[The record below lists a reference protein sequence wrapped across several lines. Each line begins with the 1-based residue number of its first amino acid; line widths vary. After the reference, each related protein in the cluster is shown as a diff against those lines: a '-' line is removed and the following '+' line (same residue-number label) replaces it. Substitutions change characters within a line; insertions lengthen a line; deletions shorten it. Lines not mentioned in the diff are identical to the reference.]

1 MMADLFKRWRWA
13 LLIFA
18 LLVAGLAYA
27 FWPVATLVDTGK
39 VTRGPMTVGV
49 TDDGITRAKEFYVVS
64 APVTGY
70 LSRIELEVGDRV
82 SRGALI
88 TQMTGRPST
97 PLDPRTQQDL
107 RAALAAARA
116 NASGIGATLAQSR
129 RDLIRAQELAGRG
142 FLPRSQLEAA
152 QTRVSTGQ
160 AALAQARAE
169 VARIQAQSAAPT
181 GAAASAAVAI
191 RAPASGSVLSVINE
205 SAGVIVEGTPIMA
218 IGDPGQIEVVVDLL
232 SREAVRT
239 KVGDRV
245 LITQWGGEKPLSG
258 HVERI
263 EPFGRLKVSALGIE
277 EQRVNLIIG
286 IDRAS
291 LLPAT
296 RLGHGYQVDATVI
309 LWSRADALRVPIGA
323 LFRGANGGWNVFV
336 VDGGRSRERAVRIGR
351 INDEFGEVLDGL
363 AENQVVVLNPGN
375 ALAEGTR
382 VKPR

>member
-70 LSRIELEVGDRV
+70 LSRIELEVGDQV

-169 VARIQAQSAAPT
+169 VGRIQAQSAAPT
-181 GAAASAAVAI
+181 GSAASAAVAI

-363 AENQVVVLNPGN
+363 AEDQVVVLNPGN

>member
-13 LLIFA
+13 LLIAA

-27 FWPVATLVDTGK
+27 FWPAATLIDTGK

-49 TDDGITRAKEFYVVS
+49 TDDGITRAKELFVVS

-70 LSRIELEVGDRV
+70 LSRIELEVGDQVR
-82 SRGALI
+82 RGTLLA
-88 TQMTGRPST
+88 QMSGRPST
-97 PLDPRTQQDL
+97 PLDPRSQQDL

-116 NASGIGATLAQSR
+116 SASGIGASLAQSQ
-129 RDLIRAQELAGRG
+129 RDLTRAQELAGIG
-142 FLPRSQLEAA
+142 FLSRSQLEAA

-169 VARIQAQSAAPT
+169 VARIEAQGAVPT
-181 GAAASAAVAI
+181 GAAASAPVTI
-191 RAPASGSVLSVINE
+191 RAPAGGSVLSVINE
-205 SAGVIVEGTPIMA
+205 SAGVVVEGTPIIS
-218 IGDPGQIEVVVDLL
+218 IGDPSQIEVVVDLL
-232 SREAVRT
+232 SREAVRA
-239 KVGDRV
+239 KVGDPV
-245 LITQWGGEKPLSG
+245 LITQWGGEKPLGG

-286 IDRAS
+286 IDGTS
-291 LLPAT
+291 LPQAV

-323 LFRGANGGWNVFV
+323 LFRGTSGGWRVFV
-336 VDGGRSRERAVRIGR
+336 VDGGRSRERAVRIGQ

-375 ALAEGTR
+375 ALADGTR
-382 VKPR
+382 VKAR